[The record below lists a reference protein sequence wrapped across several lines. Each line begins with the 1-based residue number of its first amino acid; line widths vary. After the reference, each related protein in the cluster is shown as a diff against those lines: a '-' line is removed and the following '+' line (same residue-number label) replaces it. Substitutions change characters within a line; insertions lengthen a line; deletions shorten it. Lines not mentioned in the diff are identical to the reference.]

1 MTLQNNHLP
10 EWEPVIREYYRSLA
24 WFTRELEHAVL
35 TVIDVLCS
43 QDIQNP
49 IIGWERLIAVGEY
62 LKELQQKY
70 HVQNFTIPTKQ
81 NCDVSDILWEIVSDS
96 RKIAQYAIADI
107 NDASHDFWAHKFP
120 IPESFRPKVKEVS
133 NAFHKILTWELE
145 AQNTEILWTE
155 TSWWSL
161 TLREHSIVQNIDS
174 EKSILT
180 HFLETLL
187 DDFVLTEFWKL
198 HDFIVEQIMQGNITE
213 EWIQSTKLYDIMKFL
228 EHVWSI
234 RHKKFRIPET
244 IARPTDK
251 KLLSPDNDFR
261 DIVFDEWCSN
271 LCRILDYIRKI
282 SSLLKE
288 KWILHSWLWSITQQ
302 TLSYFK

>member
-10 EWEPVIREYYRSLA
+10 NWEPVIREYYRSLA

-43 QDIQNP
+43 QDTENP
-49 IIGWERLIAVGEY
+49 LIGWERLIAAAQY

-70 HVQNFTIPTKQ
+70 HVQDFTIPKKQ
-81 NCDVSDILWEIVSDS
+81 DCDISDTIWIVISDS

-107 NDASHDFWAHKFP
+107 NDASHEFWAHKFP
-120 IPESFRPKVKEVS
+120 IPESFQSKVREVS
-133 NAFHKILTWELE
+133 DAFHKILTWELE
-145 AQNTEILWTE
+145 RQNTE
-155 TSWWSL
+155 TSGTQRSEWL
-161 TLREHSIVQNIDS
+161 LILREPSTAQDIGSEHSVLS
-174 EKSILT
+174 

-198 HDFIVEQIMQGNITE
+198 HDFIVEQITLGNITE

-234 RHKKFRIPET
+234 RHKKFHIPET
-244 IARPTDK
+244 IAKPADK
-251 KLLSPDNDFR
+251 KLLSPDDDFR

-271 LCRILDYIRKI
+271 LSRILDYVRKI
-282 SSLLKE
+282 SSVLRE
-288 KWILHSWLWSITQQ
+288 KWISHSQLWPITWQ
-302 TLSYFK
+302 TLAYFQ